1 VSISANDIDGR
12 RAEQRMATS
21 PLILDRNG
29 AVFERHTYRH
39 DGLDLVAWIIRPPGS
54 GPFPLLV
61 QNHGSGISLASDG
74 ALIDVSS
81 HHTVDPENPAWTR
94 IATNGAFTLFP
105 EGRGYGGSNGPSPL
119 DAVRGGTDST
129 FDMLLGRASD
139 VNAAADWACIRPD
152 VDGARCAIAGASHG
166 GVVSLLAAAQ
176 RPYGAVIA
184 QATGAAYGRI
194 EASVRP
200 IANAAARIT
209 APVLFQHMRT
219 DTLVPPEGAR
229 TIFDWSSRLR
239 PLQRWRD
246 YPGTPGIE
254 GHNVFD
260 PANAQQI
267 RPDYIEAIRAGFA
280 SAPSEPADPTEQW
293 TVLDF
298 LLPVTLRPDVPRG
311 SGRFGEDGP
320 DAIVALDGEQAVYS
334 WKDHNS
340 RGFGEGRVTHR
351 GDALSVKPWPGVS
364 LLLEPLP
371 GNALQVTYER
381 DGQQS
386 VTRLDPVGQQ

>member
-1 VSISANDIDGR
+1 
-12 RAEQRMATS
+12 MAI
-21 PLILDRNG
+21 PHIILDRNG

-39 DGLDLVAWIIRPPGS
+39 DGMELVAWIIRPPGR

-61 QNHGSGISLASDG
+61 LNHGSGFSLASDG
-74 ALIDVSS
+74 TLLDVSS
-81 HHTVDPENPAWTR
+81 RHTVDPENPAWAR
-94 IATNGAFTLFP
+94 IAANGACNLFP
-105 EGRGYGGSNGPSPL
+105 QGRGYGGSEGPSPL
-119 DAVRGGTDST
+119 DALRGGTETT
-129 FDMLLGRASD
+129 FDMLLGRAAD
-139 VNAAADWACIRPD
+139 ANAAADWACIRPD

-166 GVVSLLAAAQ
+166 AVVSLLAAAH
-176 RPYGAVIA
+176 RPYGAVVT
-184 QATGAAYGRI
+184 QATGASYGRI

-229 TIFDWSSRLR
+229 TVFDWSSRFR

-246 YPGTPGIE
+246 YPGTSGIE

-280 SAPSEPADPTEQW
+280 STPSGPEDPPEQW

-298 LLPVTLRPDVPRG
+298 LLPVTLRPDALRW

-320 DAIVALDGEQAVYS
+320 DAMVALDGEQAVYS

-340 RGFGEGRVTHR
+340 RGFGTGTVTHR
-351 GDALSVKPWPGVS
+351 GGALFVEPWPGVS

-371 GNALQVTYER
+371 GNALQATYQR
-381 DGQQS
+381 RGQRS
-386 VTRLDPVGQQ
+386 VTRLDPVEQQ

>member
-1 VSISANDIDGR
+1 
-12 RAEQRMATS
+12 MATQ

-39 DGLDLVAWIIRPPGS
+39 DGLELVAWIIRPPGP

-61 QNHGSGISLASDG
+61 LNHGSGISLASDG
-74 ALIDVSS
+74 TLIDVSS
-81 HHTVDPENPAWTR
+81 RYAVDPENPAWAR
-94 IATNGAFTLFP
+94 IAAIGALALLP
-105 EGRGYGGSNGPSPL
+105 EGRGYGGSEGPSPL
-119 DAVRGGTDST
+119 DAARGGHGTT

-139 VNAAADWACIRPD
+139 ANAAADWACTRPG

-176 RPYGAVIA
+176 RPYGAVVT
-184 QATGAAYGRI
+184 QATGAGHGRT

-219 DTLVPPEGAR
+219 DTLVPSEGAR
-229 TIFDWSSRLR
+229 TIFDWSSRFR

-246 YPGTPGIE
+246 YPGKPGIE

-260 PANAQQI
+260 PAHAQQI
-267 RPDYIEAIRAGFA
+267 RPDYLEAICAGFA
-280 SAPSEPADPTEQW
+280 STPSGPEDPPEQW

-298 LLPVTLRPDVPRG
+298 LLPVTLRPDAPRW
-311 SGRFGEDGP
+311 SGRFGKNGP
-320 DAIVALDGEQAVYS
+320 DLMVALDGEQAVYS

-340 RGFGEGRVTHR
+340 RGFGEGTVTHR
-351 GDALSVKPWPGVS
+351 GDAISVEPWRGVS

-371 GNALQVTYER
+371 GNALQATYER
-381 DGQQS
+381 RGQQS